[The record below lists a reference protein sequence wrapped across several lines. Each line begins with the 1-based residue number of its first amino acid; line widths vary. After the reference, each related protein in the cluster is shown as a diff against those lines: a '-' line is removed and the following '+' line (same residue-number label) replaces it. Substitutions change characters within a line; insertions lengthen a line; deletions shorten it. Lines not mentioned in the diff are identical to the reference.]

1 MLRSVHRLARA
12 DVLHARTIVVQTG
25 ESSDLMR
32 RKRRLDLSFPQS
44 FPQFL

>member
-1 MLRSVHRLARA
+1 
-12 DVLHARTIVVQTG
+12 VLHARTIVVQTG

-32 RKRRLDLSFPQS
+32 RKRRFERGFPQS